1 MSVAKPGLEPA
12 AGFSLESP
20 ANRPDRVPLKKGE
33 YSIASRALAL
43 STYFLSGA
51 LAINLSQFLGAPLYL
66 VNQDWYNAW
75 IAFTKQ
81 SFGLLTMTLTQTFA
95 PTKVIIS
102 GDASVRGQL
111 LQSTEGDLILNF
123 PERLVL
129 IANHQIYTDWLYLWW
144 IAYCNGMHGR
154 LYIILKESLK
164 KIPVLGWGMQFNQF
178 IFLKRKWE
186 QDKPNMASALQRLN
200 RPTDPMWLLLFPE
213 GTNLAASTR
222 AKSAAWA
229 AKNNIPDMKHV
240 LLPRSTGLHFCLEEL
255 KGTVDYVYDCTI
267 AYEGVPRGAYA
278 QDIFTLKAGYLE
290 GRPPKSVSMH
300 WRRFAIKDIPLH
312 NEKAFELWLIA
323 RWREKDLLM
332 EQYLQT
338 GSFPADKGATKYKSG
353 KVLRG
358 CGHMEVPIRASHWYE
373 FLQIFAPMGILAM
386 VLYIFYGDLPQ
397 RFWKSINKQA
407 LQSGTEDI
415 KQAGIKAGKS
425 AKSVSNSLSGLTL
438 DSFFEPTKQE
448 EGFKAGAMAVQKL
461 LNSPSAQTLLSRA
474 DFIQQFLSDPQKMVT
489 DSITSQQQNF
499 MRQLAMEE
507 ARRQQSRMSA
517 PPVGPAKPVTNGTVS
532 KKGTFWDA
540 LEAEEKSRH
549 GSIVSAPS
557 STTNK
562 KSKGTFWQELKAA
575 EEKKGGP
582 RLTEAAKQSLGGQK
596 KATFW
601 DDIKA
606 EENSRYGTVVTL
618 SSNASTAVASDSS
631 KSTRRAAPKL
641 GTPRAASTV
650 GNPPNKAPSVARSVS
665 TTSSQQTRPASS
677 TLPKAPRVQP
687 PKGSTG
693 PKSVSKTASATPAT
707 STPANTSSA
716 KLKSA
721 VPSNAPSASKPSST
735 KTSNT
740 KTSASNTKPGT
751 GPSAN
756 LKSNGISKTP
766 TVTSNKQAGIQTPST
781 RPDKKSTTTGI
792 SGTSPNSTQGP
803 QKSNTNLQTGS
814 KAVPPN
820 QGTLAGTTKTQNHR
834 NNHNPLQTN
843 IHLRT
848 PDPRRVLP
856 PGNCHN
862 LFHKMEH
869 RDRFP
874 ANQQDESLRA
884 ATQTNQ
890 EIRHHHR
897 RPNEHPQ
904 AHSVLDDI
912 MLRRNRYSTI
922 HRTGHETIRIP
933 VPCQSVR
940 GHHGC
945 EYLQHKIEKRMEQM
959 AAGQIHSEDVRC
971 LFLSVEPQVDE
982 DMKKFLAEHVAI
994 RIWEKRLKAKGAY
1007 RTLREEIPEFNKMI
1021 DGILGKKVEQRKMEW
1036 EARRK
1041 KRLAGQ
1047 GNHGLNGRSSGATY
1061 GRGQGNRGLDVNGPE
1076 HSSGALAAYDGKPGS
1091 RVSGTAGK
1099 STLTPT
1105 PTPAPTEPKAEKVS
1119 TVKVQSP
1126 VVRRG
1131 RNGRPAF
1138 VRFDLG
1144 VTRDGVRAAGGQT

>member
-1 MSVAKPGLEPA
+1 MPVAKPGLEPA

-33 YSIASRALAL
+33 YSIASRTLAL

-200 RPTDPMWLLLFPE
+200 KPTDPMWLLLFPE
-213 GTNLAASTR
+213 GTNLAVSTR

-312 NEKAFELWLIA
+312 NEKVFELWLIA

-358 CGHMEVPIRASHWYE
+358 CGHMEVPIRASRWYE

-397 RFWKSINKQA
+397 RFWKNINKQA
-407 LQSGTEDI
+407 LQSGTDDI
-415 KQAGIKAGKS
+415 KQAGIKAGKG

-507 ARRQQSRMSA
+507 ARRQQSRISA
-517 PPVGPAKPVTNGTVS
+517 PAVGPVRQVTTNGTLTQ
-532 KKGTFWDA
+532 KGTFWDA

-557 STTNK
+557 STTNR

-575 EEKKGGP
+575 EEKKGAP

-596 KATFW
+596 KGTFW

-606 EENSRYGTVVTL
+606 EEDSRHGTVVTL

-631 KSTRRAAPKL
+631 TSTRRAAPKL
-641 GTPRAASTV
+641 GTSRAASTAQ
-650 GNPPNKAPSVARSVS
+650 PARPLNKALS
-665 TTSSQQTRPASS
+665 TTASTVSSQQTRPASS
-677 TLPKAPRVQP
+677 TKPKAATVQQA
-687 PKGSTG
+687 KGNSTG
-693 PKSVSKTASATPAT
+693 PKSVSKPASSRPAR
-707 STPANTSSA
+707 STPASNTSA
-716 KLKSA
+716 KPKSA
-721 VPSNAPSASKPSST
+721 LPSSAPPVSKPLST
-735 KTSNT
+735 KTSNA
-740 KTSASNTKPGT
+740 KTNTSNTKT
-751 GPSAN
+751 VSSA
-756 LKSNGISKTP
+756 KSNGISKTP
-766 TVTSNKQAGIQTPST
+766 TVTNKKAGTQPSST
-781 RPDKKSTTTGI
+781 RPEKKSTTI
-792 SGTSPNSTQGP
+792 SGTNPKPKPAS
-803 QKSNTNLQTGS
+803 QKQNTNLQTAS
-814 KAVPPN
+814 NSTPPK
-820 QGTLAGTTKTQNHR
+820 QGKPNTTKT
-834 NNHNPLQTN
+834 
-843 IHLRT
+843 T
-848 PDPRRVLP
+848 PDTTT
-856 PGNCHN
+856 
-862 LFHKMEH
+862 K
-869 RDRFP
+869 
-874 ANQQDESLRA
+874 
-884 ATQTNQ
+884 
-890 EIRHHHR
+890 
-897 RPNEHPQ
+897 
-904 AHSVLDDI
+904 
-912 MLRRNRYSTI
+912 TI
-922 HRTGHETIRIP
+922 
-933 VPCQSVR
+933 
-940 GHHGC
+940 
-945 EYLQHKIEKRMEQM
+945 
-959 AAGQIHSEDVRC
+959 
-971 LFLSVEPQVDE
+971 
-982 DMKKFLAEHVAI
+982 
-994 RIWEKRLKAKGAY
+994 
-1007 RTLREEIPEFNKMI
+1007 
-1021 DGILGKKVEQRKMEW
+1021 
-1036 EARRK
+1036 
-1041 KRLAGQ
+1041 
-1047 GNHGLNGRSSGATY
+1047 SSGPPK
-1061 GRGQGNRGLDVNGPE
+1061 L
-1076 HSSGALAAYDGKPGS
+1076 
-1091 RVSGTAGK
+1091 K
-1099 STLTPT
+1099 S
-1105 PTPAPTEPKAEKVS
+1105 
-1119 TVKVQSP
+1119 
-1126 VVRRG
+1126 
-1131 RNGRPAF
+1131 
-1138 VRFDLG
+1138 
-1144 VTRDGVRAAGGQT
+1144 

>member
-820 QGTLAGTTKTQNHR
+820 QGTLAGTTKVA
-834 NNHNPLQTN
+834 P
-843 IHLRT
+843 
-848 PDPRRVLP
+848 
-856 PGNCHN
+856 
-862 LFHKMEH
+862 
-869 RDRFP
+869 
-874 ANQQDESLRA
+874 
-884 ATQTNQ
+884 
-890 EIRHHHR
+890 
-897 RPNEHPQ
+897 
-904 AHSVLDDI
+904 
-912 MLRRNRYSTI
+912 ST
-922 HRTGHETIRIP
+922 TTKTI
-933 VPCQSVR
+933 
-940 GHHGC
+940 
-945 EYLQHKIEKRMEQM
+945 
-959 AAGQIHSEDVRC
+959 
-971 LFLSVEPQVDE
+971 
-982 DMKKFLAEHVAI
+982 
-994 RIWEKRLKAKGAY
+994 
-1007 RTLREEIPEFNKMI
+1007 
-1021 DGILGKKVEQRKMEW
+1021 
-1036 EARRK
+1036 
-1041 KRLAGQ
+1041 
-1047 GNHGLNGRSSGATY
+1047 SSGPPK
-1061 GRGQGNRGLDVNGPE
+1061 L
-1076 HSSGALAAYDGKPGS
+1076 
-1091 RVSGTAGK
+1091 K
-1099 STLTPT
+1099 S
-1105 PTPAPTEPKAEKVS
+1105 
-1119 TVKVQSP
+1119 
-1126 VVRRG
+1126 
-1131 RNGRPAF
+1131 
-1138 VRFDLG
+1138 
-1144 VTRDGVRAAGGQT
+1144 